1 LLLRSLSPLLLLAP
15 VLLAGC
21 GGADQGGTP
30 LPESAPLAPVA
41 TSQQGMVVSGSA
53 LATRAGVEVL
63 EAGGNAMDAA
73 VATAFAL
80 AVVEPTQ
87 SGLGGRTQV
96 VFRTA
101 EGRNGGIDGATEA
114 PAGYRSP
121 ESPLGEHGW
130 GTVAIPGTVA
140 ALVRA
145 VEEEGRLPLSSV
157 MAPALR
163 YAREGFP
170 LPAPEAARLAG
181 AAGDLAADPGARL
194 HFLRE
199 DGSPREAGETWVQP
213 VLAALLERI
222 GGEGTAAFYTGG
234 TAAAMARDIQGGG
247 GAVTLADLEGY
258 RTRDGLVVEGFYRDL
273 QLVGTHLPASGTTT
287 IQALQVLE
295 HLDPAGGSEGEWA
308 GAVGQAL
315 LLAFRDRD
323 EVRHMEPEGAAQRLV
338 SRARA
343 AELAAE
349 VRRPGE
355 SPPMG
360 SGSPSPE
367 SGSAGVPSPGTA
379 GLEDVESPFTTHVSV
394 ADGEGMVVALTQ
406 SLGPTGGAR
415 VASPELGF
423 LYATTLGGYLGEVRP
438 GERPFSSQ
446 SPLLVLREGRPVL
459 VLGGAGARR
468 IISAAVAVLSR
479 WADGGMSIQEAMAA
493 PRLHATPGL
502 LTLEA
507 MEGAPWPSATADEL
521 EAVGLRMETR
531 PEGSWFARLNII
543 EVDSPRFI
551 GIADHRWEGGG
562 AGGPSLGAPPD

>member
-1 LLLRSLSPLLLLAP
+1 
-15 VLLAGC
+15 
-21 GGADQGGTP
+21 
-30 LPESAPLAPVA
+30 
-41 TSQQGMVVSGSA
+41 MVVSGSV

-73 VATAFAL
+73 AATAFAL

-87 SGLGGRTQV
+87 SGLGGRTQL

-101 EGRNGGIDGATEA
+101 EGRNGGVDGATEA

-121 ESPLGEHGW
+121 ETPLGEHGW
-130 GTVAIPGTVA
+130 RTVAIPGTVA

-145 VEEEGRLPLSSV
+145 VEEEGRLPLSAV
-157 MAPALR
+157 MAPAIR

-181 AAGDLAADPGARL
+181 AAGDFAADPGARR

-199 DGSPREAGETWVQP
+199 DGSPREAGEIWVQP

-222 GGEGTAAFYTGG
+222 GWEGAGAFYTGV
-234 TAAAMARDIQGGG
+234 TAVAMARDIQGGG

-258 RTRDGLVVEGFYRDL
+258 RTRDGLVVEGSYRDL
-273 QLVGTHLPASGTTT
+273 QLVGSHLPASGATT

-295 HLDPAGGSEGEWA
+295 HLDPGAGSEGEWA

-323 EVRHMEPEGAAQRLV
+323 EVRHMDAEGAAQRLV

-355 SPPMG
+355 SLPMG
-360 SGSPSPE
+360 SASPSPGAD
-367 SGSAGVPSPGTA
+367 SPGVPDPGSAGVGEGEP
-379 GLEDVESPFTTHVSV
+379 PFTTHVSV

-446 SPLLVLREGRPVL
+446 SPLLVLREGRPIL

-479 WADGGMSIQEAMAA
+479 WADRGMSIQEAMAA

-502 LTLEA
+502 LTLET
-507 MEGAPWPSATADEL
+507 MEGAPWPDATADEL

-531 PEGSWFARLNII
+531 SEGSWFARLNII
-543 EVDSPRFI
+543 QMESDRFT
-551 GIADHRWEGGG
+551 GITDHRWEGGG
-562 AGGPSLGAPPD
+562 AAGPSPGTSPD